1 MDFQPARQSICPEI
15 NFHFRQKVLISDM
28 FFKKNKFML
37 LNLKNPVVFLDLE
50 TTGMDIAKDR
60 IVEIAL
66 LKIQLD
72 GSEEELLHRVN
83 PEIPISEEAK
93 GIHGISNQ
101 DVAGEPTFKAVA
113 KKLAKFIEGCDLGG
127 FNSNRF
133 DIPLLAEEFLRAD
146 VDIDLKKRKFI
157 DVQAIFHKMEKRT
170 LAAAYL
176 FYCKK
181 PLINA
186 HSALADTRATYEV
199 LQAQLD
205 AYQGVQYEDSRG
217 NTCIPVVNDVAKL
230 SEFSAYDRNVDF
242 VGRIVYNEKGVE
254 VFNFGKNKG
263 MPVEKVLQEQPGYFG
278 WIMNGD
284 FPLYTKRVLT
294 QIKLRMMT
302 K

>member
-1 MDFQPARQSICPEI
+1 MQ
-15 NFHFRQKVLISDM
+15 
-28 FFKKNKFML
+28 

-50 TTGMDIAKDR
+50 TTGIDIVKDR

-66 LKIQLD
+66 LKVHLD
-72 GSEEELLHRVN
+72 GTEEELLLRVN
-83 PEIPISEEAK
+83 PEMPISTEATRV
-93 GIHGISNQ
+93 HGITNE
-101 DVAGEPTFKAVA
+101 DVANEPTFKEVA
-113 KKLAKFIEGCDLGG
+113 KKLARFIEGCDLAG

-181 PLINA
+181 PLTDA

-205 AYQGVQYEDSRG
+205 TYKGVEYEDNHGRTS
-217 NTCIPVVNDVAKL
+217 NPIVNDVEKL

-242 VGRIVYNEKGVE
+242 VGRIVYDENGVE

-263 MPVEKVLQEQPGYFG
+263 VPVEKVLQEQPGYFG
-278 WIMNGD
+278 WIMNSE
-284 FPLYTKRVLT
+284 FPLYTKKVLT
-294 QIKLRMMT
+294 QIKLRMLE